1 MAEISFIPSGRGG
14 RKILHSGFVYTKHRP
29 GQGGT
34 FWHCVSRRDK
44 CKGRIKVNTAETT
57 VEVVKGHNH
66 LPEFGSVKAKKLIAK
81 AKKRCIEEPH
91 VIPSLL
97 TQETYRSA
105 DAETL
110 ISLPMETSIKAAL
123 RRLRR
128 RNLPEIPVDLHS
140 LENIPENYQSIGNE
154 R

>member
-1 MAEISFIPSGRGG
+1 MTEISFIPSVRGG
-14 RKILHSGFVYTKHRP
+14 RKVLYRGFVYTKHRA

-34 FWHCVSRRDK
+34 FWHCVSRREK
-44 CKGRIKVNTAETT
+44 CKGRIQVNAAETI
-57 VEVVKGHNH
+57 VEVLEGHNH
-66 LPEFGSVKAKKLIAK
+66 LPDFRSVKAKKLIAK

-91 VIPSLL
+91 VIPSVV
-97 TQETYRSA
+97 TQETYRTA

-110 ISLPMETSIKAAL
+110 VALPKETSIKAAI

-128 RNLPEIPVDLHS
+128 RNLPDIPGN
-140 LENIPENYQSIGNE
+140 LESIENVPENYQSVDNE